1 MSLLTCFLPLFK
13 GDFVE
18 NFTFYVCK
26 SPKSLACSLMRGKS
40 TRIMTKL
47 KRSQRKIKLSLTQST
62 CYINKAKSSQRKA
75 LADNEIIIKNDLKIT
90 FIIFCTIV

>member
-1 MSLLTCFLPLFK
+1 MAELEQAKKEGPCFP
-13 GDFVE
+13 
-18 NFTFYVCK
+18 
-26 SPKSLACSLMRGKS
+26 LACSFMRGKS